1 MTRFQT
7 RPSYAVP
14 MPLLDARRRPLKAL
28 RISVTDRCNFRC
40 RYCMPREVFGADD
53 SAGVFLEK
61 GEILHFEELE
71 RLGRLFIG
79 LGVDKIRL
87 TGGEPLLRHGLP
99 DLVARLQRL
108 DGLRDLALTTNG
120 ALLKDLAAPLKA
132 AGLHR
137 LTVSLDT
144 LDPAKFARLNDT
156 TVPLPRVLE
165 GLEAARAAGFSPLK
179 LNCVLQRGVNDDEIL
194 DLLAY
199 ARDRGFVLRFIEY
212 MDVGTLNGWKLDA
225 VVPAA
230 DVLATIRARWAIEPV
245 EAPLA
250 GRVAERW
257 AFRDGSGEFGV
268 IASVTA
274 PFCGGCDRARLS
286 AEGKLYTCLFG
297 SGGLDLKTALRNGA
311 SDADLTALLRARW
324 SRRDDHYSEIR
335 TEETARNRK
344 VEMFHIGG

>member
-1 MTRFQT
+1 
-7 RPSYAVP
+7 
-14 MPLLDARRRPLKAL
+14 
-28 RISVTDRCNFRC
+28 
-40 RYCMPREVFGADD
+40 
-53 SAGVFLEK
+53 
-61 GEILHFEELE
+61 
-71 RLGRLFIG
+71 
-79 LGVDKIRL
+79 
-87 TGGEPLLRHGLP
+87 
-99 DLVARLQRL
+99 
-108 DGLRDLALTTNG
+108 LRDLALTTNG

-132 AGLHR
+132 AGLDR

-165 GLEAARAAGFSPLK
+165 GLDAARAAGFSPLK

-199 ARDRGFVLRFIEY
+199 AKERGLVLRFIEY

-230 DVLATIRARWAIEPV
+230 DVLAAIRSRWAISPLE
-245 EAPLA
+245 EPLA

-257 AFRDGSGEFGV
+257 AFSDGSGEFGV

-297 SGGLDLKTALRNGA
+297 SEGLDLKTALRNGA
-311 SDADLTALLRARW
+311 SDADIEALLRSKW

>member
-1 MTRFQT
+1 
-7 RPSYAVP
+7 
-14 MPLLDARRRPLKAL
+14 MPLLDLRRRPLKAL

-40 RYCMPREVFGADD
+40 RYCMPRELFGADD
-53 SAGVFLEK
+53 STGVFLEK

-71 RLGRLFIG
+71 RLGRIFIA
-79 LGVDKIRL
+79 LGVDKLRL

-99 DLVARLQRL
+99 DLVARLRRL

-132 AGLHR
+132 AGLDR

-165 GLEAARAAGFSPLK
+165 GLDAALAAGFGPLK

-194 DLLAY
+194 DLLAF
-199 ARDRGFVLRFIEY
+199 AKANGFVLRFIEY

-230 DVLATIRARWAIEPV
+230 DVLATIRGRWAIAPV
-245 EAPLA
+245 EEPLA

-257 AFRDGSGEFGV
+257 RFSDGSGEFGV
-268 IASVTA
+268 IASVSA

-286 AEGKLYTCLFG
+286 AEGRLYTCLFG
-297 SGGLDLKTALRNGA
+297 SQGLDLKTALRNGA
-311 SDADLTALLRARW
+311 SDGDIEALLRGKW

>member
-1 MTRFQT
+1 
-7 RPSYAVP
+7 
-14 MPLLDARRRPLKAL
+14 MPLLDARHRPLKAL

-40 RYCMPREVFGADD
+40 RYCMPRELFGASDVGEGEHG
-53 SAGVFLEK
+53 AAFLPK

-71 RLGRLFIG
+71 RVARIFVA
-79 LGVDKIRL
+79 LGVDKLRL
-87 TGGEPLLRHGLP
+87 TGGEPLLRQDLP
-99 DLVARLQRL
+99 DLVARLRRL
-108 DGLRDLALTTNG
+108 DGLKDLALTTNG
-120 ALLKDLAAPLKA
+120 ALLKELANPLKA
-132 AGLHR
+132 AGLDR

-165 GLEAARAAGFSPLK
+165 GIEAARAAGFAPLK
-179 LNCVLQRGVNDDEIL
+179 LNCVLQKGVNYDEIL
-194 DLLAY
+194 DLLQFAK
-199 ARDRGFVLRFIEY
+199 DRGLVLRFIEF

-230 DVLATIRARWAIEPV
+230 EVLATIRTRWAIEPV
-245 EAPLA
+245 AEPLA

-257 AFRDGSGEFGV
+257 KFSDGSGEFGV
-268 IASVTA
+268 IASVSA
-274 PFCGGCDRARLS
+274 PFCSGCDRARLS

-297 SGGLDLKTALRNGA
+297 SEGLDLKTALRNGA
-311 SDADLTALLRARW
+311 SDADLSALLRVKW

-335 TEETARNRK
+335 TQETARNRK